1 MDRAEV
7 GELRAQPH
15 QRWGSRT
22 LAEIARI
29 GEVKLREDQKYHERP
44 FQPRNSARNL
54 QVQSDS
60 IGATRRETEEVPNRA
75 ECQRGSATDCY
86 SRAARANP
94 CLAGRGHR
102 LANERTVC
110 SEMA

>member
-44 FQPRNSARNL
+44 FQPWNSA
-54 QVQSDS
+54 
-60 IGATRRETEEVPNRA
+60 
-75 ECQRGSATDCY
+75 
-86 SRAARANP
+86 
-94 CLAGRGHR
+94 
-102 LANERTVC
+102 
-110 SEMA
+110 